1 MEKYVKKEV
10 FLIINSHHLD
20 IIKKIKE
27 KLLEYDINL
36 NIYKKDDDFKKLLK
50 TDTIIIFDDE

>member
-36 NIYKKDDDFKKLLK
+36 NIYKKDDDFK
-50 TDTIIIFDDE
+50 

>member
-50 TDTIIIFDDE
+50 NSTKN